1 MAFLA
6 SARLRFFEMVV
17 EACDRAA
24 VRRKSEA
31 ARSKTEAP
39 RLKAEAP
46 HLATGRRG
54 ERAAFFYL
62 RRQGF
67 IVTARG
73 WRSGI
78 VRGDLDVI
86 AWEGDT
92 LCFIEVKTR
101 TTRAVATAEA
111 SVDEDK
117 RRVLRRL
124 ARHYLRQLPERDRY
138 RERSATDV
146 PVRFDI
152 LSIYFE
158 KGKSADFDLFRG
170 AFGWR

>member
-1 MAFLA
+1 MAPVTPLA
-6 SARLRFFEMVV
+6 SLHLRWFEALVN
-17 EACDRAA
+17 ACDRTVA
-24 VRRKSEA
+24 RRKA
-31 ARSKTEAP
+31 HTP
-39 RLKAEAP
+39 HLNAEAQ

-62 RRQGF
+62 RREGF

-78 VRGDLDVI
+78 ARGDLDLV

-92 LCFIEVKTR
+92 ICFVEVKTR

-111 SVDEDK
+111 SVDEQK
-117 RRVLRRL
+117 RRTLRRL
-124 ARHYLRQLPERDRY
+124 ARHYLRQLSDE
-138 RERSATDV
+138 EV
-146 PVRFDI
+146 PARFDI

-158 KGKSADFDLFRG
+158 EGKSAEFDLFRG